1 VVVAACML
9 LACRADVFALN
20 SRLDVSQ
27 YAHASWKTGA
37 DFSDALIRSVA
48 QTADGYLWL
57 GTEFGLRRFDGV
69 RAVPWEPPAGQHLPS
84 SDIRSLQG
92 ARDGRL
98 WIGTFRGLASWKDR
112 ELTYYPELDGHVIE
126 ALLEDR
132 EGTIWVAGWSPA
144 VGRLCRIQSG
154 NTECFGQDGRFGSG
168 VTALYEDRGGQ
179 LWAAGMTGLWRW
191 KPGPPI
197 VHPMPDLAQRIYAL
211 LEGDDGGLL
220 IAQHTGITKLR
231 NGKFE
236 AYPLPAGF
244 QPHRLLRD
252 HDGGLWIGA
261 LVDKGLLHIHEG
273 RTDLF
278 TPAEGL
284 SDGSVNALFED
295 REGNIW
301 VATDDGLDRFR
312 DFAVPTFS
320 IQQGFSSRGISSIVI
335 ARDGSLWVGASDGL
349 NKWRN
354 GQNKVYRKDS
364 GLPDKAHALFQDA
377 SGTMWVGTQSGIA
390 FLNRDR
396 FVPVASVPYGIVYSF
411 TDDRA
416 GNVWVSHQKGLL
428 HLFGARVVELIPWAR
443 LGRTAPAFAVL
454 HDRVQDGL
462 WLGFVDGGV
471 AYFKDGQ
478 LRASYASG
486 EGLGQGMVRD
496 FYIDGNGTLWTAT
509 DGGLS
514 RIGVG
519 GVLTLTTKNGLPCD
533 TVHWMREDDAHSVW
547 LYLAC
552 GLLRIGRS
560 ELDSWASHPTQTI
573 HATVFDSADGVSSHR
588 FTSGYNSVVAKSGD
602 GKLLFVRDAGVSVID
617 SRHLAF
623 NELPPPVHIEQV
635 TADDKIYDAT
645 NGLRLPPRIRNLA
658 IDYTALSFAAP
669 EKVRF
674 RYKLEGQNRNWH
686 EVVNDR
692 QVQYTNLAPGTY
704 RFHVMASNNSG
715 VWNDAGDTL
724 SFSIAPAYYQTQWF
738 AAVVALG
745 IATLLWVVHQL
756 RIRQLARQFNRTL
769 DARVSERTRIARD
782 LHDTLL
788 QSFQGAVLRFQS
800 AANIL
805 ATRPDEARQRL
816 EQALDQAD
824 AAIAEG
830 RNAVQG
836 LRASATTVND
846 LANGIAALGV
856 ELTSDPT
863 VGHVPEID
871 IQIDGESRNLNPLV
885 RDEAYRI
892 AGEALRNAIK
902 HSHAQHI
909 AVTIHYEPR
918 QLRLTICDDGTGTD
932 AETMARQ
939 EAAGHF
945 GLPGMRERAAIVNGQ
960 LDVRSERGAGTEIE
974 LRVPGRT
981 AYLARGAPSV

>member
-1 VVVAACML
+1 MAACML
-9 LACRADVFALN
+9 LVCRADAFALN
-20 SRLDVSQ
+20 PSLDVSQ
-27 YAHASWKTGA
+27 YAHASWKNSEG
-37 DFSDALIRSVA
+37 FSEGIIRSIA

-84 SDIRSLQG
+84 SDIRSLHG

-98 WIGTFRGLASWKDR
+98 WIGTFSGLASWKDR
-112 ELTYYPELDGHVIE
+112 ELTRYSELDGQIIE
-126 ALLEDR
+126 ALFEDR
-132 EGTIWVAGWSPA
+132 EGTIWVAGWSPS
-144 VGRLCRIQSG
+144 VGRLCQIQSG
-154 NTECFGQDGRFGSG
+154 ITECYGQDGRFGSG
-168 VTALYEDRGGQ
+168 VTPLYEDRGPN
-179 LWAAGMTGLWRW
+179 LWAGGMNGLWRW
-191 KPGPPI
+191 KPGPPKLY
-197 VHPMPDLAQRIYAL
+197 PMPDPAQRIYAL
-211 LEGDDGGLL
+211 LESDDGGLL

-244 QPHRLLRD
+244 QPHRLLQD

-261 LVDKGLLHIHEG
+261 LVDKGLMHIHEG

-312 DFAVPTFS
+312 DFAVPTIS
-320 IQQGFSSRGISSIVI
+320 IQQGLSSRGISSIVI
-335 ARDGSLWVGASDGL
+335 ASDGSLWVGASDGL
-349 NKWRN
+349 NRWIN
-354 GQNKVYRKDS
+354 GQIKVYRKDS

-390 FLNRDR
+390 FLNSDR
-396 FVPVASVPYGIVYSF
+396 FVPVASVPHGIVYSF
-411 TDDRA
+411 TDDSA
-416 GNVWVSHQKGLL
+416 GNVWVSHQEALL
-428 HLFGARVVELIPWAR
+428 HLFGTRVVERIPWAT
-443 LGRTAPAFAVL
+443 LGRRLPANAL
-454 HDRVQDGL
+454 LYDSAQGGL
-462 WLGFVDGGV
+462 WLGFRDGGV
-471 AYFKDGQ
+471 AYFRDGQ
-478 LRASYASG
+478 IRASYASA

-519 GVLTLTTKNGLPCD
+519 RVLTLTRKNGLPCD
-533 TVHWMREDDAHSVW
+533 TVHWMREDDSHSVW

-588 FTSGYNSVVAKSGD
+588 FTSGYNSVVAKSAD
-602 GKLLFVRDAGVSVID
+602 DKLLFVRDAGVSVID
-617 SRHLAF
+617 PHHLAF

-635 TADDKIYDAT
+635 IADDKIYDAT

-658 IDYTALSFAAP
+658 IDYTALSFVAP

-686 EVVNDR
+686 EVINDR
-692 QVQYTNLAPGTY
+692 QIQYTNLAPGTY
-704 RFHVMASNNSG
+704 RFRVMASNNSG
-715 VWNDAGDTL
+715 VWNEAGDTL
-724 SFSIAPAYYQTQWF
+724 SFSIAPAYYQTRWF
-738 AAVVALG
+738 FAMVALG
-745 IATLLWVVHQL
+745 IAMLLWAAYQL
-756 RIRQLARQFNRTL
+756 RIRQLAHQFNRTL

-788 QSFQGAVLRFQS
+788 QSFQGALLRFQS
-800 AANIL
+800 AANVV

-816 EQALDQAD
+816 DQALDQAE
-824 AAIAEG
+824 AAITEG
-830 RNAVQG
+830 RNAVHG
-836 LRASATTVND
+836 LRASATTMND
-846 LANGIAALGV
+846 LANGIAAIGLQ
-856 ELTSDPT
+856 LTSERSP
-863 VGHVPEID
+863 GPVPLID
-871 IQIDGESRNLNPLV
+871 VAVDGNSRDLNPVV
-885 RDEAYRI
+885 REEAFRI

-902 HSHAQHI
+902 HAHAQHL
-909 AVTIHYEPR
+909 AVTIHYERR
-918 QLRLTICDDGTGTD
+918 QLRLVIRDDGKGID

-939 EAAGHF
+939 QVEGHF
-945 GLPGMRERAAIVNGQ
+945 GLPGMRERAAIVKGQ

-981 AYLARGAPSV
+981 AYRAPETSSSM